1 MFNHSIIMIKISG
14 FPIAFIH
21 RYTLYGKYPI
31 YQHIFFITCGVSIC
45 LWNFGNYL
53 SLTNSIEY

>member
-1 MFNHSIIMIKISG
+1 MIKISG

-31 YQHIFFITCGVSIC
+31 YQHIFFIICGVSIC

-53 SLTNSIEY
+53 SLTNSIKY